1 MHNLIHPVTGFIFV
15 FSILAIIRLGIN
27 FIRAFLST
35 PPKPF
40 EISESNSIIYGLL
53 LSYVISYLI
62 YF

>member
-1 MHNLIHPVTGFIFV
+1 MHNMIQPIIGFIFV
-15 FSILAIIRLGIN
+15 FSIIAVIRLCVN

-40 EISESNSIIYGLL
+40 EISEGKSIVYGLL